1 MDGVTAIITAA
12 GESTRMGQPKALL
25 QWQGVTLID
34 YQTTSLLSG
43 GVANVVVVLGH
54 EAARIEPNYKKLGV
68 QYVVNSN
75 YRQGRSA
82 SIVAGLEKVESST
95 TTIMLLG
102 VDQPRPPSIITTVL
116 GYHKA
121 NQALITSPRY
131 QGRGG
136 HPLVFSALLRSEL
149 ETITEEHKGIR
160 ALFRTH
166 PNDIAEVP
174 IDDPIVCLDL
184 NTPEEYET
192 AKNRYGEGL

>member
-1 MDGVTAIITAA
+1 MYGVTAIITAA

-25 QWQGVTLID
+25 IWEGVTLID

-43 GVANVVVVLGH
+43 GVTNVVVVLGH
-54 EAARIEPNYKKLGV
+54 EAARIEPNYKMPSV

-75 YRQGRSA
+75 YRQGRST
-82 SIVAGLEKVESST
+82 SILAGLREVESNTAS
-95 TTIMLLG
+95 IMLLG

-116 GYHKA
+116 DYHKA

-136 HPLVFSALLRSEL
+136 HPLVFSASLRSEL
-149 ETITEEHKGIR
+149 EAITEDHQGIR
-160 ALFRTH
+160 ALFKTH
-166 PNDIAEVP
+166 PNDITEVP

-192 AKNRYGEGL
+192 AKSRYGEGL

>member
-1 MDGVTAIITAA
+1 M
-12 GESTRMGQPKALL
+12 
-25 QWQGVTLID
+25 
-34 YQTTSLLSG
+34 
-43 GVANVVVVLGH
+43 VVVLGH

-174 IDDPIVCLDL
+174 IDDPVVCLDL

>member
-1 MDGVTAIITAA
+1 MTILEGGAPTLT
-12 GESTRMGQPKALL
+12 
-25 QWQGVTLID
+25 WQ
-34 YQTTSLLSG
+34 
-43 GVANVVVVLGH
+43 A
-54 EAARIEPNYKKLGV
+54 
-68 QYVVNSN
+68 
-75 YRQGRSA
+75 
-82 SIVAGLEKVESST
+82 
-95 TTIMLLG
+95 
-102 VDQPRPPSIITTVL
+102 SIITTVL